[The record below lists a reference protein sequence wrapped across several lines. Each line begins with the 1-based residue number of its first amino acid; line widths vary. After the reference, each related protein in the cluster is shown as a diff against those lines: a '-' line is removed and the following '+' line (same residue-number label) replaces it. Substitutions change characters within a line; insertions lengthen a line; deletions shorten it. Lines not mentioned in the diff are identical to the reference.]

1 MYHRIAFFA
10 FFLIYSC
17 NSNESKEQKS
27 EIQILSEKIVQ
38 NPIDL
43 ELLYARV
50 DYNKS
55 KNNLESAL
63 FDLKEIIRLDSLN
76 GLHHYNIAK
85 VYFELSKDKNL
96 NPKYPSLVRKHLEKA
111 IMMDSQNKEALSLM
125 GELLIAYNKYEDAIK
140 SFNLSLNIDYNQER
154 SHLLMGYAF
163 KKLDQTDNAIDC
175 FRNAININPDFF
187 EAYVQLGQIFH
198 LLSDTTA
205 LVYYNNAL
213 RLKPSDEMVLYN
225 RALFYQSMLDWNS
238 ALSAYADLHK
248 VSPFHSSGHYNLGFI
263 HMELG
268 LYDVAAN
275 NFSDAIYSNSNF
287 YEAYYARGNCFETL
301 GNILQAESDYKR
313 AIEINPQ
320 YVYAIEALD
329 VLRKN
334 NKKYNK

>member
-1 MYHRIAFFA
+1 MYHRIAFVALFI
-10 FFLIYSC
+10 IYSC
-17 NSNESKEQKS
+17 NSNVSKEQKS

-38 NPIDL
+38 NPKDL
-43 ELLYARV
+43 DLLYARV

-55 KNNLESAL
+55 KNNFESAL
-63 FDLKEIIRLDSLN
+63 FDLKEIISLDSLN
-76 GLHHYNIAK
+76 ALHHYNIAK
-85 VYFELSKDKNL
+85 VYFELSKGKNSK
-96 NPKYPSLVRKHLEKA
+96 PKYPSLVKQHLNKS
-111 IMMDSQNKEALSLM
+111 ISMDGMNKEALSLM

-140 SFNLSLNIDYNQER
+140 SFNLSLNIDYNQEK
-154 SHLLMGYAF
+154 SHLLMGYAY

-175 FRNAININPDFF
+175 FRNAINVNPDFF

-198 LLSDTTA
+198 LLSDTLA

-213 RLKPSDEMVLYN
+213 RLQPSNEMVLYN
-225 RALFYQSMLDWNS
+225 KALFYQSILDWNN

-263 HMELG
+263 HMELA

-313 AIEINPQ
+313 AIEINPK
-320 YVYAIEALD
+320 YVFAKEALD
-329 VLRKN
+329 MLIKN